1 MRCSQFRRAQEIKNR
16 HQISSSQLVKRLQ
29 STHSFASSADG
40 SPLNPVHGAG
50 TEASHASRSNE
61 LPPLSSISAA
71 SAITSIESGASASGN
86 TVIPMPCTVNTTSDA
101 AGTVLPVPPRS
112 ISPQSS
118 SPPPEG
124 LESNRKRPTAS
135 ATCSDSGM
143 AEQDALCAELDEAL
157 MGQYGALPDEI
168 DDSFMDHTFTLIESE
183 AVGAL
188 PNGDARSYLQEPFA
202 ADEYGGLSCDG
213 NGHGLLGSTS
223 APSEHVGVSPPTS
236 PPMAQYVEQEGGTR
250 TVHLWTLAAEMRR
263 KAARGFHRRWLLSA
277 LLAVLVCGG
286 GAYAWRG
293 AAMFEPY
300 SNNVN
305 VSAIE
310 AGCPAGWARSPS
322 GSCLRVSHG
331 FASHGEC
338 SEACSAAGEAASLA
352 CIASLDEFR
361 FVHSVLA
368 HGTPGLCLS
377 ISPVSS

>member
-1 MRCSQFRRAQEIKNR
+1 M
-16 HQISSSQLVKRLQ
+16 
-29 STHSFASSADG
+29 T
-40 SPLNPVHGAG
+40 
-50 TEASHASRSNE
+50 
-61 LPPLSSISAA
+61 
-71 SAITSIESGASASGN
+71 
-86 TVIPMPCTVNTTSDA
+86 
-101 AGTVLPVPPRS
+101 
-112 ISPQSS
+112 
-118 SPPPEG
+118 
-124 LESNRKRPTAS
+124 
-135 ATCSDSGM
+135 
-143 AEQDALCAELDEAL
+143 EQDALCAELDEAL
-157 MGQYGALPDEI
+157 MGHYGALPDEV
-168 DDSFMDHTFTLIESE
+168 DNNFMDHTFTLIESE
-183 AVGAL
+183 ANGAL
-188 PNGDARSYLQEPFA
+188 PDGDGRSFLQEPFT

-223 APSEHVGVSPPTS
+223 APNEHVGVSPPTS
-236 PPMAQYVEQEGGTR
+236 PPMAQYVEQQGAR

-300 SNNVN
+300 GNNVN

-377 ISPVSS
+377 VSPVSS